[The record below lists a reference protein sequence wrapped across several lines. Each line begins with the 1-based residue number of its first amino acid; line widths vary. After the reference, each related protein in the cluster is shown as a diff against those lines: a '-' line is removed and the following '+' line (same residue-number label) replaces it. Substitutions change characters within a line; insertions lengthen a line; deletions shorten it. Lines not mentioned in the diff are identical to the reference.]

1 MELECFGNNAGEKL
15 REWYRSSVYKTQL
28 NGIHPVHVTKCD
40 VRVCHII
47 RLIYCAPH
55 VLYVSVGVV
64 HKKMP
69 YDAYG
74 VQVFITNNSSAYT
87 SA

>member
-1 MELECFGNNAGEKL
+1 M
-15 REWYRSSVYKTQL
+15 
-28 NGIHPVHVTKCD
+28 HVTKCD

-47 RLIYCAPH
+47 RLVYCAPH

-74 VQVFITNNSSAYT
+74 VQVYITNNSSAYT